1 MAKQL
6 HAQIDIQ
13 ATPDRVW
20 EVLTDFAAYPQWNPF
35 ITQAHGTARVG
46 ERLTNRMQPVGG
58 RGITLRPTVLEADP
72 GRRLRWLGHMLAPG
86 IFDGDHTFTI
96 QQLGDGQV
104 RLVQQE
110 QFRGLLAPLM
120 AKSLD
125 RHTMPAIELMNQALK
140 RRAEHP
146 QPSEPPGPTGG
157 ESVRR

>member
-6 HAQIDIQ
+6 HAQVDIQ
-13 ATPDRVW
+13 ASPERVW

-35 ITQAHGTARVG
+35 ITQASGSARVG

-58 RGITLRPTVLEADP
+58 RPVTFRPTVLEADP
-72 GRRLRWLGHMLAPG
+72 GRRLRWIGRMLTPG
-86 IFDGDHTFTI
+86 IFDGEHTFTI
-96 QQLGDGQV
+96 QPLGDGQV

-125 RHTMPAIELMNQALK
+125 RHTLPGFELMNQALK
-140 RRAEHP
+140 HRAEHP
-146 QPSEPPGPTGG
+146 QPS
-157 ESVRR
+157 